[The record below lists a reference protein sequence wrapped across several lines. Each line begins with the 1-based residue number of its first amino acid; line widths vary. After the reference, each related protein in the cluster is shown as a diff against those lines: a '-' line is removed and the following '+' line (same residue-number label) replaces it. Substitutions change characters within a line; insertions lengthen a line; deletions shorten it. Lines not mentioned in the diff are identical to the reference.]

1 MDSKK
6 IGEYI
11 QIKRKEKG
19 LTQSQLGDI
28 LGVTSKAVS
37 KWETGVAIPDVSLFP
52 EVTKVLNITI
62 EELLKGEDDKVIP
75 VDKKKNYIIFGL
87 VGLLSLLIILFVIL
101 FIYFKDNYSK
111 VEIYKIE
118 SANNNFLVDGTL
130 MNINGK
136 SYLSITNVDYIGNE
150 LDLLE
155 NVSDFK
161 YELYYDDHLLYV
173 GEKVVYVDSINLKN
187 TLLSVSFECGSN
199 NSLVYS
205 DPFVLKIYYNNEENN
220 ILKINIPIVANNG
233 EVESNST
240 KFE

>member
-118 SANNNFLVDGTL
+118 SANNNFQVDGTL

-136 SYLSITNVDYIGNE
+136 SYLSIKKVKYISNEVDKF
-150 LDLLE
+150 DL
-155 NVSDFK
+155 VYDFQ
-161 YELYYDDHLLYV
+161 YELYFDEVLLYKSTRES
-173 GEKVVYVDSINLKN
+173 GYILKN
-187 TLLSVSFECGSN
+187 NLSLAENISLIYFYDSYSFLKKDNDSYFVLRIFFFDQSGKLVYIDTLL
-199 NSLVYS
+199 
-205 DPFVLKIYYNNEENN
+205 N
-220 ILKINIPIVANNG
+220 II
-233 EVESNST
+233 
-240 KFE
+240 